1 MTSQPPTP
9 PPAQQP
15 PGQPPPPG
23 PAAARPRPRRDPLAE
38 VIERLRGA
46 GLDPDLGELAD
57 AVWLARWSQPT
68 TAGAEPGEW
77 ADGPRPA
84 GPATRAHGA
93 GPLERPPADG
103 AGAEPAEDPGTDSG
117 RSRGRSLGGNIALYP
132 GERDRTAGG
141 GRGAALPG
149 GAVSIGVPE
158 APSLPGLLELQRA
171 LRPLQR
177 YHSAAPPI
185 RSVLDEAA
193 TAECS
198 ARAGGLLM
206 PVFRSV
212 SRGDASLQLL
222 MDASSS
228 MYVWER
234 MLGEFQQVFGQLGA
248 FRDVHVQYLHQSP
261 DGGAAV
267 SRRFEAGTAP
277 LRSADQLSDPTG
289 RQVTVLV
296 SDCAGPLWRSGE
308 AHRLLHRLSRYAPV
322 AVLQPLPQRLWSRT
336 RLPTSYG
343 LLMRGQGPGHSA
355 ALHFEGEGVT
365 ERPGLAPIPVL
376 PPTAAA
382 LGAWARLLSGTGTGP
397 VPAAVGWVR
406 ADQPAAPPSRPRRP
420 LAPAELVARFRS
432 AASPGAAQ
440 LAVYVAA
447 APLYLPVMQLVQRTM
462 LPDSGPAELSEV
474 LLSGLLTRAGSG
486 GSSGPGTE
494 TPAYGTVVDTTPPY
508 GTVIGEAPP
517 ARPPAQWYEFAEGV
531 QDVLL
536 GPLGRDE
543 ALLVLKHCS
552 EYVEQRFGLGG
563 PNFPALAIAQL
574 SDDRGEAAQGRLPL
588 DGGTEDSARRAA
600 QPFAQVAA
608 KVLERFIPLTDV
620 AEQVPVTPSGAP
632 RSEAALERAR
642 ALVARFEAD
651 GMVQSLLDAVQLLR
665 RAAAAGLPTEADPE
679 LWGELAQDLLR
690 LWRLQGGAQ
699 LLREAQSAAETAAA
713 APGAVRARAVLA
725 RVLHAAA
732 SDLRALG
739 QRQAALELLRRA
751 DREFT
756 AAGAAADLEPGE
768 ALRITLERAEVL
780 EEQWRLSGD
789 TGPLEETI
797 GMLEAFSDG
806 RPREGRDAAQPAGLS
821 LARGRAL
828 LMLAGTADDQERS
841 RVQAGQAAESLEFAR
856 AAMAAEQAPIED
868 RVRVQLLLTDALLLA
883 GDRLEQ
889 AGRLLARTL
898 EDVREQSLRAEV
910 LVRSARLWVRRY
922 EAGGPPSDLDEAADR
937 FEEAGRLMLR
947 DRPEYGQLM
956 EEWGEVLLRR
966 ADLAGGATVVSR
978 AIRVLRDCRMHSP
991 AGHPRLTHRLMMLG
1005 RALLLRYRTRRDLL
1019 DLRDAEHIFGLAAR
1033 NGGPPLERAR
1043 AWLALGEVRHALG
1056 EVRHVGGPDRW
1067 DQAADAFRRAAE
1079 TARLAEEGMPDPAA
1093 AVRLAAEAHRWRG
1106 QVNESA
1112 QWPRAAREAYRA
1124 ALEEWRRLPDGGGRD
1139 AEWTAE
1145 RLAALGGGR

>member
-1 MTSQPPTP
+1 MTSPPPPQPP
-9 PPAQQP
+9 A
-15 PGQPPPPG
+15 QPPPPE
-23 PAAARPRPRRDPLAE
+23 PAPSRPLPRDPLAE

-46 GLDPDLGELAD
+46 GLDPDLGELSD
-57 AVWLARWSQPT
+57 ALWLARWSQPAG
-68 TAGAEPGEW
+68 AGAEPGEW

-84 GPATRAHGA
+84 DRAAGADGTGTR
-93 GPLERPPADG
+93 ERPQAPAGDVPDFSDDS
-103 AGAEPAEDPGTDSG
+103 GAESGHSG
-117 RSRGRSLGGNIALYP
+117 RGSLGGNIALYP
-132 GERDRTAGG
+132 GDRTGG
-141 GRGAALPG
+141 GRGPALPG
-149 GAVSIGVPE
+149 GAISIGVPE
-158 APSLPGLLELQRA
+158 APALPGLLELQRA

-185 RSVLDEAA
+185 RSELDESA
-193 TAECS
+193 TAERS

-267 SRRFEAGTAP
+267 SRRFEPGAAA

-343 LLMRGQGPGHSA
+343 LLMRGQGPGQSA
-355 ALHFEGEGVT
+355 SLRFEGEGVL
-365 ERPGLAPIPVL
+365 ERPGMVPVPVL

-486 GSSGPGTE
+486 GSGGPGTE
-494 TPAYGTVVDTTPPY
+494 TPAYGTVVVETPPY
-508 GTVIGEAPP
+508 GTVIGEVPA

-574 SDDRGEAAQGRLPL
+574 ADDRGGENAAGRMSAF
-588 DGGTEDSARRAA
+588 DGGAEDSARRAA

-620 AEQVPVTPSGAP
+620 AEQIGDTAAAGAP

-642 ALVARFEAD
+642 VLVGRFESD

-665 RAAAAGLPTEADPE
+665 RAAAAGLPTEADPG
-679 LWGELAQDLLR
+679 LWSELAGNLLR
-690 LWRLQGGAQ
+690 LWRLQGGAA

-732 SDLRALG
+732 SDLRGLG

-756 AAGAAADLEPGE
+756 AAGAADLEPDE
-768 ALRITLERAEVL
+768 ALGITLQRAEVL

-789 TGPLEETI
+789 TGPLQETI

-806 RPREGRDAAQPAGLS
+806 RPWAGEDAPQPAGLS

-828 LMLAGTADDQERS
+828 LMLAGTADDAERS
-841 RVQAGQAAESLEFAR
+841 RVHAGQAAESLEYAC
-856 AAMAAEQAPIED
+856 AALVAEQAPIED

-889 AGRLLARTL
+889 AGKLVARTL

-910 LVRSARLWVRRY
+910 LIRSARLWVHRY
-922 EAGGPPSDLDEAADR
+922 QTGGPPSDLDWAAER

-956 EEWGEVLLRR
+956 EEWGSVLLLR
-966 ADLAGGATVVSR
+966 AGLEGGAAFVSR

-991 AGHPRLTHRLMMLG
+991 AGHPRLTQRLMMLG
-1005 RALLLRYRTRRDLL
+1005 RALLLRYRTREDLL

-1033 NGGPPLERAR
+1033 NGGAPLVRAR
-1043 AWLALGEVRHALG
+1043 AWLELGEVRHI
-1056 EVRHVGGPDRW
+1056 GGPDRL
-1067 DQAADAFRRAAE
+1067 DQAADAFRKAAE
-1079 TARLAEEGMPDPAA
+1079 TARLAEEGLADPSE
-1093 AVRLAAEAHRWRG
+1093 AVRLAAEAHHWRG
-1106 QVNESA
+1106 QVYESA
-1112 QWPRAAREAYRA
+1112 QRPRAAREAYRA
-1124 ALEEWRRLPDGGGRD
+1124 AVEEWRRLPDGGGRD

>member
-1 MTSQPPTP
+1 MTSQPPPAQP
-9 PPAQQP
+9 PPAREP
-15 PGQPPPPG
+15 SPEPVS
-23 PAAARPRPRRDPLAE
+23 ARPPRRRDPLAD

-57 AVWLARWSQPT
+57 ALWLARWAQPT
-68 TAGAEPGEW
+68 GAGAEPGEW

-84 GPATRAHGA
+84 DRAPRDGGSGTLEQPPVTEGAPEAAEDAGA
-93 GPLERPPADG
+93 GPGP
-103 AGAEPAEDPGTDSG
+103 SG
-117 RSRGRSLGGNIALYP
+117 GRSLGGRVALYP
-132 GERDRTAGG
+132 AERDRTAGG
-141 GRGAALPG
+141 GQGSAPPG
-149 GAVSIGVPE
+149 NAISIGVPE
-158 APSLPGLLELQRA
+158 APALPGLLELQRA

-177 YHSAAPPI
+177 YRSAAPPI
-185 RSVLDEAA
+185 RSELDESA
-193 TAECS
+193 TAEYS

-267 SRRFEAGTAP
+267 SRRFEPGTAA

-343 LLMRGQGPGHSA
+343 LLMRGQGPGQSA

-365 ERPGLAPIPVL
+365 ERPGMVPIPVL

-406 ADQPAAPPSRPRRP
+406 ADQPAAPPARPRRP

-474 LLSGLLTRAGSG
+474 LLSGLLSRAGPGGSG
-486 GSSGPGTE
+486 GPGTD
-494 TPAYGTVVDTTPPY
+494 TPAYGTVVETPPY
-508 GTVIGEAPP
+508 GTVIGEVPT

-574 SDDRGEAAQGRLPL
+574 ADDRGGAAQGRVPLP
-588 DGGTEDSARRAA
+588 DGGAEDAARRAA

-620 AEQVPVTPSGAP
+620 AEQVPTTSTGAP

-642 ALVARFEAD
+642 ALVTRFESD

-690 LWRLQGGAQ
+690 LWRLQGGAL

-739 QRQAALELLRRA
+739 QRQPALELLRRA
-751 DREFT
+751 EREFT
-756 AAGAAADLEPGE
+756 AAGGATDLEPDE
-768 ALRITLERAEVL
+768 TLRITLERAEVL

-806 RPREGRDAAQPAGLS
+806 RPWAGEDVPQPAGLS

-828 LMLAGTADDQERS
+828 LMLAGTADDTERS

-856 AAMAAEQAPIED
+856 ASMAAEQAPVED
-868 RVRVQLLLTDALLLA
+868 RVRVQLLLIDALLLA

-889 AGRLLARTL
+889 AGRLVARTL

-910 LVRSARLWVRRY
+910 LVRSARLRVGRY

-956 EEWGEVLLRR
+956 EEWGAVLLRR
-966 ADLAGGATVVSR
+966 ADLAGGGAVVSR

-991 AGHPRLTHRLMMLG
+991 AGHSRLTHRLMMLG

-1043 AWLALGEVRHALG
+1043 AWLALGEVRHA
-1056 EVRHVGGPDRW
+1056 GGSDRW

-1079 TARLAEEGMPDPAA
+1079 TARLAEEGLSDPAA
-1093 AVRLAAEAHRWRG
+1093 AVRLAAEAHHWRG

-1145 RLAALGGGR
+1145 RLAALGSGR

>member
-1 MTSQPPTP
+1 MTSPPPSPAPPPSTP
-9 PPAQQP
+9 PPPSA
-15 PGQPPPPG
+15 
-23 PAAARPRPRRDPLAE
+23 RRDPLAE

-46 GLDPDLGELAD
+46 GLDPDFGELAD
-57 AVWLARWSQPT
+57 ALWLARWSQP
-68 TAGAEPGEW
+68 AGYGAGPGEW

-84 GPATRAHGA
+84 HRAAEPDGTGLPDRPGSPAGEDQGPA
-93 GPLERPPADG
+93 EG
-103 AGAEPAEDPGTDSG
+103 AGAESG
-117 RSRGRSLGGNIALYP
+117 HSGGGPTGGSVALYP
-132 GERDRTAGG
+132 GERGAGG
-141 GRGAALPG
+141 EHGSVLPG
-149 GAVSIGVPE
+149 GAISIGVPE
-158 APSLPGLLELQRA
+158 APALPGLLELQRA

-185 RSVLDEAA
+185 RSELDESA
-193 TAECS
+193 TAERS
-198 ARAGGLLM
+198 ARAGGMLV

-234 MLGEFQQVFGQLGA
+234 MLSEFEQVFGQLGA
-248 FRDVHVQYLHQSP
+248 FRDVHVQYLHQAP

-267 SRRFEAGTAP
+267 SRRFEPGAAV

-308 AHRLLHRLSRYAPV
+308 AHRLLYRLSRHAPV

-343 LLMRGQGPGHSA
+343 LLMRGQGPGRSA
-355 ALHFEGEGVT
+355 SLRFEGEGGT
-365 ERPGLAPIPVL
+365 ERPGMVPIPVL

-406 ADQPAAPPSRPRRP
+406 VDQPAAPPSRPRRP

-440 LAVYVAA
+440 LAVYLAA

-474 LLSGLLTRAGSG
+474 LLSGLLSRMGSG
-486 GSSGPGTE
+486 GSGVSGME
-494 TPAYGTVVDTTPPY
+494 TPAYGTV
-508 GTVIGEAPP
+508 IGDVP
-517 ARPPAQWYEFAEGV
+517 AVRPPAQWYEFAEGV

-574 SDDRGEAAQGRLPL
+574 ADGRGDEPAPGRMAGPAGSGA
-588 DGGTEDSARRAA
+588 DDSARRAA

-608 KVLERFIPLTDV
+608 KVLERFIPLSSVT
-620 AEQVPVTPSGAP
+620 EQAVGAGTGAP
-632 RSEAALERAR
+632 RTEAALERAR
-642 ALVARFEAD
+642 VLVERFESD

-665 RAAAAGLPTEADPE
+665 RATAAGLPTEADPE
-679 LWGELAQDLLR
+679 LWSELARNLLR
-690 LWRLQGGAQ
+690 MWRLQGGAA
-699 LLREAQSAAETAAA
+699 LLREAQDAAETAAA
-713 APGAVRARAVLA
+713 SPGAVRARAVLA

-732 SDLRALG
+732 ADLRALG
-739 QRQAALELLRRA
+739 QRTAALDLLRRA

-756 AAGAAADLEPGE
+756 GAGAAADLEPDE
-768 ALRITLERAEVL
+768 ELRITLQRAEVL

-789 TGPLEETI
+789 TGPLQETI

-806 RPREGRDAAQPAGLS
+806 RPWAGDDVPQPAGLS

-828 LMLAGTADDQERS
+828 LMLAGTAEDAERS
-841 RVQAGQAAESLEFAR
+841 RVYAGQAAESLEYACAALVSESAR
-856 AAMAAEQAPIED
+856 PED
-868 RVRVQLLLTDALLLA
+868 RIRAELLLIDALLLA
-883 GDRLEQ
+883 GGRLEQ
-889 AGRLLARTL
+889 AGARVARAL
-898 EDVREQSLRAEV
+898 EEVREQPLRAEV
-910 LVRSARLWVRRY
+910 LVRS
-922 EAGGPPSDLDEAADR
+922 
-937 FEEAGRLMLR
+937 GRL
-947 DRPEYGQLM
+947 
-956 EEWGEVLLRR
+956 
-966 ADLAGGATVVSR
+966 
-978 AIRVLRDCRMHSP
+978 RVH
-991 AGHPRLTHRLMMLG
+991 
-1005 RALLLRYRTRRDLL
+1005 
-1019 DLRDAEHIFGLAAR
+1019 
-1033 NGGPPLERAR
+1033 
-1043 AWLALGEVRHALG
+1043 W
-1056 EVRHVGGPDRW
+1056 
-1067 DQAADAFRRAAE
+1067 
-1079 TARLAEEGMPDPAA
+1079 
-1093 AVRLAAEAHRWRG
+1093 
-1106 QVNESA
+1106 
-1112 QWPRAAREAYRA
+1112 
-1124 ALEEWRRLPDGGGRD
+1124 
-1139 AEWTAE
+1139 
-1145 RLAALGGGR
+1145 

>member
-1 MTSQPPTP
+1 MTSQPPSPP
-9 PPAQQP
+9 PPAQ
-15 PGQPPPPG
+15 PPPPE
-23 PAAARPRPRRDPLAE
+23 PASSRPRPRRDPLAE

-57 AVWLARWSQPT
+57 AVWLARWARPT
-68 TAGAEPGEW
+68 GAGAEPGEW

-84 GPATRAHGA
+84 DRATGEDVAGTLEQRPATRG
-93 GPLERPPADG
+93 GPEPTDD
-103 AGAEPAEDPGTDSG
+103 AGAESG
-117 RSRGRSLGGNIALYP
+117 RSGGRSLGGSVALYP
-132 GERDRTAGG
+132 AERDRTGG
-141 GRGAALPG
+141 GQGSDLPG
-149 GAVSIGVPE
+149 NAISIGVPE
-158 APSLPGLLELQRA
+158 APALPGLLELQRA

-185 RSVLDEAA
+185 RSELDESA

-261 DGGAAV
+261 DGSAAV
-267 SRRFEAGTAP
+267 SRRFEPGTAA

-343 LLMRGQGPGHSA
+343 LLMRGQGPGQSA

-365 ERPGLAPIPVL
+365 ERPGMAPIPVL

-474 LLSGLLTRAGSG
+474 LLSGLLSRAGSG
-486 GSSGPGTE
+486 GSNGPGTE
-494 TPAYGTVVDTTPPY
+494 TPAYGTVVETTPPY
-508 GTVIGEAPP
+508 GTVIGEVPA
-517 ARPPAQWYEFAEGV
+517 ARPPAQWYEFADGV

-574 SDDRGEAAQGRLPL
+574 ADDRQGAAHGRMPLP

-620 AEQVPVTPSGAP
+620 AEQIGTAGADGP

-642 ALVARFEAD
+642 ALVTRFEAD

-679 LWGELAQDLLR
+679 LWSELAQDLLR

-699 LLREAQSAAETAAA
+699 LLREAQEAAETAAA

-739 QRQAALELLRRA
+739 QRQGALELLRRA

-756 AAGAAADLEPGE
+756 AAGAAMDLEPDE
-768 ALRITLERAEVL
+768 TLRITLERAEVL

-797 GMLEAFSDG
+797 GMLEAYSDG
-806 RPREGRDAAQPAGLS
+806 RPWAGEDVPQPAGLS

-828 LMLAGTADDQERS
+828 LMLAGTADDAERS
-841 RVQAGQAAESLEFAR
+841 RVHAGQAAESLEFAR
-856 AAMAAEQAPIED
+856 ASMEAGQAPIED

-889 AGRLLARTL
+889 AGRLVARTL

-922 EAGGPPSDLDEAADR
+922 EAGGPPSDLDEAANR

-956 EEWGEVLLRR
+956 EEWGAVLLRR
-966 ADLAGGATVVSR
+966 AGLAGGAAVVSR

-991 AGHPRLTHRLMMLG
+991 AGHSRLTHRLMMLG

-1043 AWLALGEVRHALG
+1043 AWLALGEVRH
-1056 EVRHVGGPDRW
+1056 VGGSDRW

-1079 TARLAEEGMPDPAA
+1079 TARLAEEGLSDPAA
-1093 AVRLAAEAHRWRG
+1093 AVRLAAEAHHWRG

-1139 AEWTAE
+1139 ADWTAE